1 MNIPM
6 MMVEPPTLYLT
17 QEISTQPFL
26 PQIKGNW
33 VFNFHFKLPILFTF
47 FKKLSLF
54 TIFLPRSKWSI
65 NSVASESERYHPPSI
80 DLEWETEGI
89 LKLFVDNLFLKI
101 F

>member
-47 FKKLSLF
+47 FLKAEFIYNFF
-54 TIFLPRSKWSI
+54 T
-65 NSVASESERYHPPSI
+65 
-80 DLEWETEGI
+80 
-89 LKLFVDNLFLKI
+89 
-101 F
+101 